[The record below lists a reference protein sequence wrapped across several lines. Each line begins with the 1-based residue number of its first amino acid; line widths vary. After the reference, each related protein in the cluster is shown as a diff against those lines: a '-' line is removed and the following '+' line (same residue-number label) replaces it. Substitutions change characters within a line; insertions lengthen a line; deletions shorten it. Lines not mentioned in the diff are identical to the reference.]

1 MSQLILMQFV
11 LFEQK
16 YHNVVLDL
24 SGTVKELLPTFV
36 ICSDSATKFAL
47 ATQLNDDLIFTILDD
62 SNGLIGEF
70 KITKT
75 ILGNQILIYES
86 VEADATY
93 GWFDPVVEVIRELH
107 ASN

>member
-47 ATQLNDDLIFTILDD
+47 ATQLKMI
-62 SNGLIGEF
+62 
-70 KITKT
+70 
-75 ILGNQILIYES
+75 
-86 VEADATY
+86 
-93 GWFDPVVEVIRELH
+93 
-107 ASN
+107 